1 MRRALRREALARR
14 KALTQTEY
22 RQRSQAVCQH
32 LVAGFPQLAS
42 LRVGFCW
49 PVNKEPD
56 VRTALATWRDAGDS
70 AFAALLPVVL
80 ATDAP
85 LAFRVWRPCTA
96 MVVDRYGI
104 PSPADGDFL
113 QPQALLIPLL
123 AFDASG
129 FRLGY
134 GGGYFDRTLAGL
146 HPRPLAIGI
155 GFELCRVETVHPEA
169 HDERLDAVVT
179 ELGVT
184 RFAPF
189 AAREPAS
196 GGTNHENKL
205 AST

>member
-1 MRRALRREALARR
+1 MQTDTLPERAATPSDPMRRALRREALARR

-22 RQRSQAVCQH
+22 MQRSQAVCQH

-56 VRTALATWRDAGDS
+56 VRAALATWRDAGDS

-85 LAFRVWRPCTA
+85 LAFRVWRPGTA

-113 QPQALLIPLL
+113 QPQALLIPLV
-123 AFDASG
+123 AFDAAG
-129 FRLGY
+129 YRLGY
-134 GGGYFDRTLAGL
+134 GGGFFDRTLDAL
-146 HPRPLAIGI
+146 HPRPLSIGV
-155 GFELCRVETVHPEA
+155 GFELNRVETIRPEP
-169 HDERLDAVVT
+169 HDRRLDAIVT
-179 ELGVT
+179 EAGIMH
-184 RFAPF
+184 F
-189 AAREPAS
+189 
-196 GGTNHENKL
+196 G
-205 AST
+205 